1 MVRMRVP
8 GCPLLLLW
16 AGSLVAMV
24 QHELPPSSYPLAR

>member
-8 GCPLLLLW
+8 SCPLLLLW
-16 AGSLVAMV
+16 SGAVVAMV